1 MRKIDVEETLFKNVA
16 DEIRLGHISEGLWL
30 KANVDAGGDDKQA
43 KLLYTKYRVAQ
54 LVGDI
59 EDSANTW
66 QQEKKK
72 QTIREFK
79 KLCWDYLPFTVIA
92 LFLILLLLFS
102 ALSYAR

>member
-1 MRKIDVEETLFKNVA
+1 MRKIDVEETLFKTVA

-30 KANVDAGGDDKQA
+30 KANVDAGGDERQA

-54 LVGDI
+54 LAGDI

-66 QQEKKK
+66 Q
-72 QTIREFK
+72 REFK
-79 KLCWDYLPFTVIA
+79 KLCWDYLPFTVMA

-102 ALSYAR
+102 ALSHAR